1 MLTLRKVSCTID
13 NGHYGLRYHERLHF
27 RPLCIKAHHSLMEQ
41 IKFLHQLLKLTRC
54 MNNVNLHSYLKA
66 IEYTGRPPM
75 EKGVFPDEVTSLF
88 FDLL

>member
-1 MLTLRKVSCTID
+1 
-13 NGHYGLRYHERLHF
+13 
-27 RPLCIKAHHSLMEQ
+27 MEQ

-54 MNNVNLHSYLKA
+54 MNNVNIHSYLKA

>member
-1 MLTLRKVSCTID
+1 
-13 NGHYGLRYHERLHF
+13 
-27 RPLCIKAHHSLMEQ
+27 MEQ

-66 IEYTGRPPM
+66 IEYTGRPTM
-75 EKGVFPDEVTSLF
+75 EKGGFPDEVTSLF